1 MALWKREREREREK
15 GGEIRCRRKLV
26 EKWKDRDE
34 RQQGWREEVEK
45 KGGVGARYSALE
57 ESFLGG

>member
-34 RQQGWREEVEK
+34 RQQGWRRSGEER
-45 KGGVGARYSALE
+45 GSWSAV
-57 ESFLGG
+57 